1 MGPHTNILTL
11 KNTLHLY
18 NLKHSTVIQ
27 FKTKNLLLFK
37 KKSSYGYIMNKKIFF
52 IRYLLWAMVEISAKI
67 RLRLAEDFLSIAKKS
82 EKFFKIMF
90 FLLKYFLFQFFSTKI
105 VKKKKLLI
113 SSGRIFK
120 SLPLKKKL
128 RKKRKKRSLFLTLV
142 MSITNLMIY
151 KFLLHA

>member
-1 MGPHTNILTL
+1 
-11 KNTLHLY
+11 
-18 NLKHSTVIQ
+18 
-27 FKTKNLLLFK
+27 
-37 KKSSYGYIMNKKIFF
+37 
-52 IRYLLWAMVEISAKI
+52 MVEISAKI